1 MIRDK
6 RVLAVI
12 PARGGSKGI
21 PQKNLRLLGDKPL
34 IAWTIETAK
43 QSTYIDRLIVSS
55 DDPQIIQTA
64 HQWDCE
70 APFVRPAE
78 LAQDSTPGMDPVL
91 HALEQLPGY
100 DYVVLLQPTSPLR
113 STGDIDACIDLCA
126 AGAPACVS
134 VTLPGKSPY
143 WMYTLSGAG
152 EMQPLLPGDHTAVR
166 RQDLPAAYAL
176 NGAVYVAEVPWLQRQ
191 RGFIAKGTK
200 AYVMPAER
208 SIDIDAPLD
217 LAIAELY
224 IKTVRCQ

>member
-6 RVLAVI
+6 KVLAMI

-21 PQKNLRLLGDKPL
+21 LQKNIRLLGDKPL
-34 IAWTIETAK
+34 IAWTIEAAK
-43 QSTYIDRLIVSS
+43 QSVYIDRLILSS

-64 HQWDCE
+64 QQWGCE
-70 APFVRPAE
+70 VPFVRPTE
-78 LAQDSTPGMDPVL
+78 LAQDSTPGIDPVL
-91 HALEQLPGY
+91 HALEQMPGY

-113 STGDIDACIDLCA
+113 STKDIDACIDMCA

-134 VTLPGKSPY
+134 VTQPGKSPY
-143 WMYTLSGAG
+143 WMYTLSRAG
-152 EMQPLLPGDHTAVR
+152 EMQPLLPGNHTSAR
-166 RQDLPAAYAL
+166 RQELPAAYAL
-176 NGAVYVAEVPWLQRQ
+176 NGAVYVAEVPWLQQ
-191 RGFIAKGTK
+191 QQSFVAQKTK

-224 IKTVRCQ
+224 IKTMQSQ